1 MKTNKKME
9 NFVFG
14 MRDLIS
20 EAKQLAPHVILAN
33 FENAIIVLTMDSL
46 EETAE
51 EIKDGSK

>member
-1 MKTNKKME
+1 ME
-9 NFVFG
+9 DFVFG